1 MAEEIIEILEYIMN
15 SPILN
20 TAIAVYAVI
29 SIIVLAVVI
38 GVFAVVVKS
47 FFDINKRHRRR

>member
-1 MAEEIIEILEYIMN
+1 MAEEIIKILEYMMN

-38 GVFAVVVKS
+38 GVFAVVAKA
-47 FFDINKRHRRR
+47 FFDINKRNRRR